1 MYFSVIV
8 LKLQRYAFCEK
19 HVSKLTSFPTFCEKL
34 TKVENREIRED
45 QSHIQEISYVEFL
58 PHLPMNSRR
67 RRLSYPRGSF
77 SVILG
82 PQMKGHKGSLNHTFV
97 AGFLVVQN
105 PIRRPFA
112 FELYGGF
119 PFRLRTP

>member
-1 MYFSVIV
+1 
-8 LKLQRYAFCEK
+8 
-19 HVSKLTSFPTFCEKL
+19 
-34 TKVENREIRED
+34 
-45 QSHIQEISYVEFL
+45 
-58 PHLPMNSRR
+58 MNSRR

-82 PQMKGHKGSLNHTFV
+82 PQMEGHKGSLNHTFV